1 MPSQSPLS
9 PASIESI
16 AGLMAGSVATL
27 VVHPLDIVKTRMQ
40 IYRSAT
46 ATGGKLEL
54 TTLGVLRSLVAHD
67 TPMRAF
73 YRGLTPNLVGNA
85 AGWASFF
92 FFKAKAEQLIMS
104 LRSERHHAHAH
115 NDGGFLAPYEHFL
128 ASAMA
133 GATTTMLTNPIWVL
147 KTRMLSSNRASEG
160 AYQSMSQGVR
170 AIYHTEGLSGFY
182 RGVLV
187 SLMGVSHGAVQF
199 AVYDPLKRVYLATQP
214 GGRNGSRINL
224 PATKSSGGEHIQRL
238 DVQATL
244 AISTLAKLVA
254 GAATYPYQV
263 IRARMQNYDSEKRFG
278 KGVAGV
284 AGRVYREEGLRGFYR
299 GLGPAVLR
307 VMPATWV
314 TFLVYENVKHQLKA
328 M

>member
-1 MPSQSPLS
+1 MPTQHPLS
-9 PASIESI
+9 TASIESI
-16 AGLMAGSVATL
+16 AGLTAGSVATL

-46 ATGGKLEL
+46 VAGDQLSL
-54 TTLGVLRSLVAHD
+54 TTLDVLRSLVTHD
-67 TPMRAF
+67 TPLYAF

-92 FFKAKAEQLIMS
+92 FFKAKAEQLLIS
-104 LRSERHHAHAH
+104 FRANGPQTHKNSS
-115 NDGGFLAPYEHFL
+115 NLAPHEYFL

-147 KTRMLSSNRASEG
+147 KTRMLSSDRATEG
-160 AYQSMSQGVR
+160 AYRSMTQGIR
-170 AIYHTEGLSGFY
+170 AIYHTEGLRGFY

-187 SLMGVSHGAVQF
+187 SLAGVSHGAVQF
-199 AVYDPLKRVYLATQP
+199 AVYEPLKKVYLATKP
-214 GGRNGSRINL
+214 RDGNGSGTN
-224 PATKSSGGEHIQRL
+224 PTNQKGEQKQRL

-254 GAATYPYQV
+254 GTITYPYQV
-263 IRARMQNYDSEKRFG
+263 IRARMQNYDSENRFG
-278 KGVAGV
+278 RGISGV
-284 AGRVYREEGLRGFYR
+284 AGRVLREEGLRGFYR
-299 GLGPAVLR
+299 GLGPAILR

-314 TFLVYENVKHQLKA
+314 TFLVYENVKHQLQA